1 MTDAFASA
9 HLVEASEGQ
18 APAGLPVTVAHGAK
32 LLEETYDALTR
43 YVVFPD
49 VAAAVA
55 VTLWVAASHA
65 QPAWEHATRLAIKS
79 PVKRCGK
86 SRLLDLAE
94 ALCHQPL
101 PTVNVSVAAL
111 VRSINEDD
119 PPTLLLDEADT
130 IFGKR
135 RGERAEAAEDLR
147 GILNAGHKRG
157 GKYRRWDQ
165 ARRQPEECPTFSM
178 AALAGIG
185 DLPDTIEDRAVIVTM
200 RRRASGEQVSSF
212 RRRRDLPALVTL
224 RDRLHGWLRD
234 HLAELETATPAMPV
248 EDRAADTWE
257 PLVAVADLAGGGW
270 PTQARDAC
278 RAMTADA
285 AQADDGSLGERLLR
299 DLRVVFGDAQALW
312 TTTIIERLGELD
324 EAPWGDYYGQRVSDR
339 AIAKLL
345 RPYGVRSRTVRV
357 GAETRKG
364 YHREDLVD
372 AWHRYSA
379 PAGTSDT
386 PDTPQVSPVP
396 DCDAPA
402 ASVTKRNALTSEVTD
417 VTDVTDI
424 PPDAGDGRLPGVD
437 PGDPGRSTR

>member
-1 MTDAFASA
+1 MVADEASARSAGLRLAYRLAVSRYGRRAVLLPIPCRSGHLLAGLPLLPEVVGMTDAFASA
-9 HLVEASEGQ
+9 DLVEAGNGQ
-18 APAGLPVTVAHGAK
+18 APAGLPLDRAGRVEVDGAA
-32 LLEETYDALTR
+32 LLEEVYAALTR
-43 YVVFPD
+43 YVVFPGG
-49 VAAAVA
+49 AAAVA

-65 QPAWEHATRLAIKS
+65 QPAWEHATRLAIKT

-157 GKYRRWDQ
+157 GKYLRWDQ
-165 ARRQPEECPTFSM
+165 ARRQPEQCPTFAM

-200 RRRASGEQVSSF
+200 RRRAPGEQVSSF

-270 PTQARDAC
+270 PELARDAC
-278 RAMTADA
+278 R
-285 AQADDGSLGERLLR
+285 R
-299 DLRVVFGDAQALW
+299 
-312 TTTIIERLGELD
+312 
-324 EAPWGDYYGQRVSDR
+324 
-339 AIAKLL
+339 
-345 RPYGVRSRTVRV
+345 
-357 GAETRKG
+357 
-364 YHREDLVD
+364 
-372 AWHRYSA
+372 
-379 PAGTSDT
+379 
-386 PDTPQVSPVP
+386 
-396 DCDAPA
+396 
-402 ASVTKRNALTSEVTD
+402 
-417 VTDVTDI
+417 
-424 PPDAGDGRLPGVD
+424 
-437 PGDPGRSTR
+437 